1 MKIRAENIPDE
12 LFRGK
17 KWVCWNWEKRNEI
30 WTKPLYNPRTG
41 KYAHSDKPS
50 TWATFAEAWLQYE
63 SRNYD
68 GVGFVL
74 SNADG
79 FCGIDYD
86 KVRDPQTGDV
96 QGDAL
101 ARIRAINSYTEI
113 SPSGCGLKTIVRAK
127 LPDRDRQSAHYSF
140 YTNKRYFTI
149 TGHIFD
155 GISRSIEHRQEE
167 VSELYNELFPRKEKV
182 SEKSETQTTHNIDDS
197 EIIEKALNAN
207 DGGKFS
213 QLWEGDWSEYPSQS
227 EADLA
232 LCTKLVFWVGA
243 DPQRIN
249 ALFCESGL
257 YRDKWDRDDYRDRTI
272 NAAIDCSTDT
282 YNPAMDDHPAFLD
295 EELSVEST
303 EKPYLEVVD
312 TAMEPQPEDSL
323 EFPHWIMDGIAGDF
337 AELYSSYLEVPS
349 HFFYMGFL
357 SCLGALIAD
366 RVTIASEIA
375 PQPRLYTLLLG
386 ESADDRKST
395 AVDKVAGFFSWSIDR
410 FPCTWGVNSAAG
422 LQKYL
427 EETTNLI
434 ILLDEFKQFVSKCKR
449 EGSVLLPAVGTLYE
463 SNRYEARTKKEH
475 IRIDNAYLSILAAST
490 ADTYE
495 NTWDSSFTDIGFANR
510 LWIVPGTGKRKHALP
525 TKIPDNEKYLL
536 KQRLGE
542 ILRSVGETEF
552 EITPEAFK
560 LYDSWYLNREKSVHS
575 RRLGGYA
582 TRFMSLICVSE
593 QKPAV
598 DTETVNKVVALADW
612 QLKARQLHDPI
623 DAEGKVAKLEE
634 KIRRQLKNKGPLTEF
649 QLKRAVNYNRYGTWA
664 WVNATRNMKG
674 QKEIHYDRKK
684 SRWSLLQPY

>member
-1 MKIRAENIPDE
+1 MDIRAENIPDE

-17 KWVCWNWEKRNEI
+17 KWVCWKWEKRNEV

-50 TWATFAEAWLQYE
+50 TWATFAEAWSQYE
-63 SRNYD
+63 SGDYD
-68 GVGFVL
+68 GIGFVL

-86 KVRDPQTGDV
+86 KVRDPQTGNIEA
-96 QGDAL
+96 DAL
-101 ARIRAINSYTEI
+101 ARIRAVNSYTEI
-113 SPSGCGLKTIVRAK
+113 SPSGCGLKTIVKAK
-127 LPDRDRQSAHYSF
+127 LPDRDRQSEHYSF

-149 TGHIFD
+149 TGHVFD

-167 VSELYNELFPRKEKV
+167 VSKLYSELFPRKEKV
-182 SEKSETQTTHNIDDS
+182 SEKPESQPIHNIDDS
-197 EIIEKALNAN
+197 EIIGKALAAR

-213 QLWEGDWSEYPSQS
+213 QLWEGDYSDYPSQS

-232 LCTKLVFWVGA
+232 LCTKLAFWVGA
-243 DPQRIN
+243 DPQRID
-249 ALFCESGL
+249 ALFRKSGL
-257 YRDKWDRDDYRDRTI
+257 VRDKWDRDDYRERTI
-272 NAAIDCSTDT
+272 NAAIDCATDT
-282 YNPAMDDHPAFLD
+282 YNPAMDDHPAFVD
-295 EELSVEST
+295 EENILKNEN
-303 EKPYLEVVD
+303 PHLEVV
-312 TAMEPQPEDSL
+312 EPQQEDSL
-323 EFPHWIMDGIAGDF
+323 EFPRWVMDGIAGDF
-337 AELYSSYLEVPS
+337 AKLYSSYLEVPE

-357 SCLGALIAD
+357 TCLGVLIAD
-366 RVTIASEIA
+366 RVTITSEIA

-395 AVDKVAGFFSWSIDR
+395 AVTKVAEFFSWSIDR
-410 FPCTWGVNSAAG
+410 FPSTWGVNSASG
-422 LQKYL
+422 LQQYL
-427 EETTNLI
+427 KETGNLI

-475 IRIDNAYLSILAAST
+475 IRIENAYLSLLAAST
-490 ADTYE
+490 VDTYE
-495 NTWDSSFTDIGFANR
+495 NTWESSFTDIGFSNR
-510 LWIVPGTGKRKHALP
+510 LWLVPGAGNRKHSLP
-525 TKIPDNEKYLL
+525 AKIPDNEKYLL

-542 ILRSVGETEF
+542 TLRNVEETEF
-552 EITPEAFK
+552 EITPDAFK
-560 LYDSWYLNREKSVHS
+560 SYDEWYLNREKSIHS

-598 DTETVNKVVALADW
+598 DTETVSKAIALADW

-634 KIRRQLKNKGPLTEF
+634 KIRRALKSKGPLSTTD
-649 QLKRAVNYNRYGTWA
+649 LKRAINYSRYGLWA
-664 WVNATRNMKG
+664 WENAIKNMTRN
-674 QKEIHYDRKK
+674 KEIKYHKNTE
-684 SRWSLLQPY
+684 RWMLTQ

>member
-1 MKIRAENIPDE
+1 MKPSRMKIHAENIPDE

-17 KWVCWNWEKRNEI
+17 KWVCWKWEKRNEA

-41 KYAHSDKPS
+41 KYAQSDKPS

-63 SRNYD
+63 SGSYD
-68 GVGFVL
+68 GIGFVL

-86 KVRDPQTGDV
+86 KVRDPQTGNIEA
-96 QGDAL
+96 DAL

-113 SPSGCGLKTIVRAK
+113 SPSGCGLKTIVKAK
-127 LPDRDRQSAHYSF
+127 LPDRDRQSEHYSF

-167 VSELYNELFPRKEKV
+167 VSKLYSELFPGREKV
-182 SEKSETQTTHNIDDS
+182 SQKRETQPLHNIADF
-197 EIIEKALNAN
+197 EIIQKALNAN
-207 DGGKFS
+207 DGGKFR
-213 QLWEGDWSEYPSQS
+213 QLWKGDWSEYPSQS
-227 EADLA
+227 EADMA
-232 LCTKLVFWVGA
+232 LCTKLVFWVGV
-243 DPQRIN
+243 DPQRID
-249 ALFCESGL
+249 AIFRQSGL
-257 YRDKWDRDDYRDRTI
+257 YRDKWDREDYRDRPI
-272 NAAIDCSTDT
+272 NAAMEGTTDF
-282 YNPAMDDHPAFLD
+282 YNPAMDDHPAFVD

-303 EKPYLEVVD
+303 THLEVV
-312 TAMEPQPEDSL
+312 EPQQNDSL

-337 AELYSSYLEVPS
+337 AELYSSYLEVPE

-357 SCLGALIAD
+357 TCLGALIAD

-395 AVDKVAGFFSWSIDR
+395 AVDKVADFFSWSIDR

-427 EETTNLI
+427 EETRNLI

-490 ADTYE
+490 VDTYE

-510 LWIVPGTGKRKHALP
+510 LWIVPGTGTRKHALP

-542 ILRSVGETEF
+542 ILRGVGETEF
-552 EITPEAFK
+552 EITPEAFN
-560 LYDSWYLNREKSVHS
+560 LYDEWYLNREKSVHS

-593 QKPAV
+593 QKPTV
-598 DTETVNKVVALADW
+598 DTETVNKIVALADW

-623 DAEGKVAKLEE
+623 DAETKVAKLEA
-634 KIRRQLKNKGPLTEF
+634 KIRRALKSKGPLTTS
-649 QLKRAVNYNRYGTWA
+649 QLKRAVNYSRYGL
-664 WVNATRNMKG
+664 WVWDNATKNMRKA
-674 QKEIHYDRKK
+674 KEVRWIPKK
-684 SRWSLLQPY
+684 DLWSPK